1 MGIRYT
7 ENDLMKM
14 DQKELCVIVL
24 SLQDQIHTLNENFE
38 NLVEQLRIAKQQRFG
53 RRSEKLDVIDG
64 QLSLFDEAEAIS
76 DPDIPEPEAEEVVKA
91 YKRKRPKGKREED
104 LKGFPVERCPHDVPI
119 EELDEFYGAG
129 NWKEMPEETYK
140 RLRYEPASW
149 TVEEHIVK
157 VYVGTGGM
165 HQDEFYRGNR
175 PKDLIRNSIV
185 TSARYG
191 NG

>member
-38 NLVEQLRIAKQQRFG
+38 NLVEQLRIANQQRFG

-76 DPDIPEPEAEEVVKA
+76 DPDIPEPEVEEVVKA

-104 LKGFPVERCPHDVPI
+104 LEGFPCRT
-119 EELDEFYGAG
+119 L
-129 NWKEMPEETYK
+129 
-140 RLRYEPASW
+140 
-149 TVEEHIVK
+149 
-157 VYVGTGGM
+157 
-165 HQDEFYRGNR
+165 
-175 PKDLIRNSIV
+175 
-185 TSARYG
+185 SA
-191 NG
+191 